1 MDNFKTI
8 YRILWYLEKAMDY
21 DEADIDF
28 ISASKLGI
36 TEQRWAAI
44 MQMLVNEGYITG
56 IGVKRSADG
65 EVSLPVSDVRITMKG
80 LEYLQENSLMQKAA
94 NLAKGIAE
102 IMP

>member
-1 MDNFKTI
+1 
-8 YRILWYLEKAMDY
+8 
-21 DEADIDF
+21 
-28 ISASKLGI
+28 
-36 TEQRWAAI
+36 

-65 EVSLPVSDVRITMKG
+65 EVSLSVSNVRITMKG